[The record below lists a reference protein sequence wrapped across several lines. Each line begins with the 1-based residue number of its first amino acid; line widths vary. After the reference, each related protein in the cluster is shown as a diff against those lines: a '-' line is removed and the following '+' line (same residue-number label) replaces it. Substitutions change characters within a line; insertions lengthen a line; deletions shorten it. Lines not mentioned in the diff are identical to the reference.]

1 MTAKVSSPTIIKFL
15 LGYFQYQ
22 LLKKNNWGTA
32 SDALRCISNS
42 RWTRVGPKA
51 FSSGRTFI
59 SGGNGGI
66 EATTAA
72 SAPSRRERGTATN
85 LCTGSSRLKKN
96 RLHWWWRWIARD
108 ERDVREKSG
117 GRWAVGCGH
126 RRSQFWKNLHGPVCP
141 GCGRCTAPT
150 IGEGLTRVTYLT
162 LRWNHECAECWRFR
176 WKKQLDHFIGWGG
189 PARPTL

>member
-1 MTAKVSSPTIIKFL
+1 MTAKISSPTIIKFL
-15 LGYFQYQ
+15 LGHFQYQ

-96 RLHWWWRWIARD
+96 RLHRWWRWIARD
-108 ERDVREKSG
+108 ERDASEKSG
-117 GRWAVGCGH
+117 GKVRCG
-126 RRSQFWKNLHGPVCP
+126 
-141 GCGRCTAPT
+141 
-150 IGEGLTRVTYLT
+150 
-162 LRWNHECAECWRFR
+162 
-176 WKKQLDHFIGWGG
+176 
-189 PARPTL
+189 ARPLEEESVLEKPTWPRVSWVHDWRRPKKSCLFNP